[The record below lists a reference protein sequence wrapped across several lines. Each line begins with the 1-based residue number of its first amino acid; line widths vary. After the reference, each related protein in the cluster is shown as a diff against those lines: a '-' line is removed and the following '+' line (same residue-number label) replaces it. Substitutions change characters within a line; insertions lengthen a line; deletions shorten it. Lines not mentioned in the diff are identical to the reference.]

1 MRPAWIIVT
10 ALAVGLAWAAVAFAD
25 RRPEDRKE
33 ATHVV
38 VGRVEDVYAQEGAAG
53 ANRHYVVEIAI
64 EKVERGDGLKA
75 GEVFYGSCYRP
86 NPKAPD
92 LSKLSERER
101 EAYLFTV
108 NGGHNAVPARGDR
121 VRVFVKPSRGK

>member
-38 VGRVEDVYAQEGAAG
+38 VGRVEDVYAQ
-53 ANRHYVVEIAI
+53 
-64 EKVERGDGLKA
+64 
-75 GEVFYGSCYRP
+75 
-86 NPKAPD
+86 
-92 LSKLSERER
+92 
-101 EAYLFTV
+101 
-108 NGGHNAVPARGDR
+108 
-121 VRVFVKPSRGK
+121 